1 MRGREML
8 EVLVRHAP
16 EHMSHH
22 VGKRGQVAGL
32 LGTFILVK
40 FEGSDNR
47 HAFLPIELVEA
58 KI

>member
-1 MRGREML
+1 ML

-22 VGKRGQVAGL
+22 VGKRGRVAGI